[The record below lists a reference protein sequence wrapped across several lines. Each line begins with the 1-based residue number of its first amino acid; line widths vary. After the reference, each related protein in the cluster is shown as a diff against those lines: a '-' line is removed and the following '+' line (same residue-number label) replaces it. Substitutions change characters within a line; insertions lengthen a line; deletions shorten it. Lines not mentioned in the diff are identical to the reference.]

1 MNGDNFIPFYGGY
14 EYKYP
19 YRIWH
24 HNPCLHMTEDDQ
36 YEWNLKHHSDF
47 SVFKK
52 SDLTH
57 DQVYGRITYR
67 KIKRKTFIERLTD
80 WMKGTSS

>member
-19 YRIWH
+19 YRICH

-52 SDLTH
+52 SDLTR
-57 DQVYGRITYR
+57 DQVFVRIT
-67 KIKRKTFIERLTD
+67 
-80 WMKGTSS
+80 